1 MKHLILSYK
10 KTKSIML
17 SDRMNFLVKGV
28 LVSILLNIANGYAD
42 AQVISQFNFD
52 SDPVTTAAV
61 GPDATSVSG
70 SALSDVGGVGGTN
83 GLNARLAKAD
93 INMIITG
100 SPTFDVDG
108 INVSFDYH
116 REENAGSFFV
126 LGSSLEIQGCNN
138 LSVRYRVD
146 NGGGGFTLVNSG
158 TVYAIPND
166 DTYRNYRFAYTP
178 CDGIGQLFV
187 DGVSVWSNDGPDNR
201 PMYWVGAGDEE
212 ICERIDGT
220 GNNDTFFDNL
230 IIGEVDC

>member
-1 MKHLILSYK
+1 
-10 KTKSIML
+10 
-17 SDRMNFLVKGV
+17 
-28 LVSILLNIANGYAD
+28 
-42 AQVISQFNFD
+42 
-52 SDPVTTAAV
+52 
-61 GPDATSVSG
+61 
-70 SALSDVGGVGGTN
+70 
-83 GLNARLAKAD
+83 
-93 INMIITG
+93 MIITG
-100 SPTFDVDG
+100 SPTLDVDG

-126 LGSSLEIQGCNN
+126 LGSSSEIQGCNN

-212 ICERIDGT
+212 ICDRIEGT

-230 IIGEVDC
+230 IIGEVDCQLLPIELYAFDVYADACYTPFQWKTLSERDNDYFTVQKSSDGFNWIDLVDLKGAGTTSIPHT